1 MEPGLINLLIAVQA
15 VFNVGIILLVV
26 VSYHYLF
33 EKIREEGQVDAVLK
47 VEEVKK
53 LKSDMEGL
61 VDRIGKGA
69 GDSVERLEKS
79 LELADKRIKE
89 LKSIASDAEGRTEDM
104 RRLLDRSSA
113 QSMGQLR
120 PPVSSLATN
129 GQGQSQGHGTG
140 SPFER
145 VYLLADEMDDI
156 AEIARRCQ
164 LSQGE
169 VEMILNL
176 RTR

>member
-1 MEPGLINLLIAVQA
+1 MINLLIAVQA

-53 LKSDMEGL
+53 LKSDMESL
-61 VDRIGKGA
+61 VDRIDKGA
-69 GDSVERLEKS
+69 GDSVERLETS

-89 LKSIASDAEGRTEDM
+89 LKNIVNDAESRSEEM
-104 RRLLDRSSA
+104 RSLLDRTSA
-113 QSMGQLR
+113 QTMGQLR
-120 PPVSSLATN
+120 TPVSSSAED
-129 GQGQSQGHGTG
+129 GQGPG

-156 AEIARRCQ
+156 AEISRRCQ

-176 RTR
+176 RKR